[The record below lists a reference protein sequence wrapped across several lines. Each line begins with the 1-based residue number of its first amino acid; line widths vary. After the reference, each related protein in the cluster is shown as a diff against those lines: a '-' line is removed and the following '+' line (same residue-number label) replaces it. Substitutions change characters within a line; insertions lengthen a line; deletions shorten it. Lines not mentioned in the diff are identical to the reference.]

1 MGTLAQIE
9 TAALDAMADELVVSY
24 WNICQMGAR
33 CLQSEEAAEKTARH
47 TSILDGILTS
57 RGIPHQAGRLIKKQT
72 V

>member
-33 CLQSEEAAEKTARH
+33 CL
-47 TSILDGILTS
+47 
-57 RGIPHQAGRLIKKQT
+57 
-72 V
+72 